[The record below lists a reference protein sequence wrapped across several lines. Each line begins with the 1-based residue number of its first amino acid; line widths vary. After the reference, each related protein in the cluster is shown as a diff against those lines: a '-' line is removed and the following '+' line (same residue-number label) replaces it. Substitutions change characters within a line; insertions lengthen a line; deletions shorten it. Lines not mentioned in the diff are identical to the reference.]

1 MYAVCT
7 QGYHPKA
14 YLTSP
19 GRLQRSSRLRL
30 QDEVGRAAAAAD
42 GAAATVE
49 EGDLHTVFLT
59 HLAGAPATWQCVK
72 TLYPCSEH
80 QNSWDLWMFIP
91 LKMVLIG
98 IDP

>member
-72 TLYPCSEH
+72 TNSTPLVHIKIAGIYGCS
-80 QNSWDLWMFIP
+80 SP
-91 LKMVLIG
+91 
-98 IDP
+98 

>member
-1 MYAVCT
+1 MCMLYIYT

-19 GRLQRSSRLRL
+19 AWRLQGSSRLRL

-49 EGDLHTVFLT
+49 EGDLHTVLLT
-59 HLAGAPATWQCVK
+59 HLAGAPATSK
-72 TLYPCSEH
+72 LPEGL
-80 QNSWDLWMFIP
+80 D
-91 LKMVLIG
+91 G
-98 IDP
+98 